1 MAGYS
6 VGGEKM
12 KKIKNAVRLVFYNW
26 RPMAGFEIVYKLASV
41 AFFAPLLFGAF
52 DLAMRI
58 AGYSYL
64 TLENVIPFV
73 LKPVT
78 LILLAAILI
87 LAAIYAMVD
96 ISAAVFTLDQSMQGN
111 RVTFGQIVRFA
122 VKNSVRVWRLKN
134 VLLVP
139 VVLLLLPFVNIGLAS
154 GFLTTVSIPEF
165 ILDYIRANAILSA
178 LFASAAIGLTVVA
191 VRWLYAFFY
200 FTLEGC
206 SFSEARKKS
215 AALGKGK
222 RIRDLVELVF
232 MQIGMAL
239 VYLFF
244 LILMV
249 TAASLLGKLFSGIFL
264 LKWLGSTAVWLAIVL
279 ALAVI
284 AALSVPLGYGCVG
297 ILFYRRK
304 EETGEAVIHT
314 SSPEL
319 RKKGRGRVIR
329 RALGITAAFVVA
341 AVSLTLGFLLSTG
354 RINPNIEYLRTVEIT
369 AHRGASA
376 FYPENTMA
384 AFEGAKELGADWI
397 ELDVQQSRDGK
408 IFVAHDTN
416 FRRTTGVSA
425 NSWELDYD
433 EIASLDAGSFFS
445 KEYAGE
451 KMPLLSEVIA
461 FAKENAMRLNIELK
475 PTGHETDFEKCVVD
489 EIRAA
494 NFANNCVITSQVYE
508 VLENVKAYDPGITT
522 VYVMSLAYGD
532 LGRLTAADHFSVE
545 AMNATKSLISQVH
558 NAGKEL
564 YVWTVNTKE
573 SITRMAELG
582 VDNII
587 TDDIELAKSCV
598 VESRYSSLLVEFLK
612 LLD

>member
-1 MAGYS
+1 
-6 VGGEKM
+6 M
-12 KKIKNAVRLVFYNW
+12 KKIRKAAKLVFYNW
-26 RPMAGFEIVYKLASV
+26 RPIAGFEILYKLASV
-41 AFFAPLLFGAF
+41 VFFAPLLFGAF
-52 DLAMRI
+52 NLAMTL

-78 LILLAAILI
+78 LLMLAIILI
-87 LAAIYAMVD
+87 LAAVYSMVD
-96 ISAAVFTLDQSMQGN
+96 ISAAVFTLDQSVQGN
-111 RVTFGQIVRFA
+111 RVTFRQILRFA
-122 VKNSVRVWRLKN
+122 VRNAVRVCRPKN
-134 VLLVP
+134 ILLVP

-165 ILDYIRANAILSA
+165 ILDYIRANAVLSV
-178 LFASAAIGLTVVA
+178 LFATVAIALTVVA

-200 FTLEGC
+200 FTLEGRG
-206 SFSEARKKS
+206 FSEAREKS
-215 AALGKGK
+215 VALGRGK
-222 RIRDLVELVF
+222 RVRDFVQLLL
-232 MQIGMAL
+232 MQLGMAI
-239 VYLFF
+239 VYMVF
-244 LILMV
+244 LLLLIA
-249 TAASLLGKLFSGIFL
+249 AASLVGKLFSGIFL
-264 LKWLGSTAVWLAIVL
+264 LKWLGSTAVWLGIVL

-297 ILFYRRK
+297 ILYYRRK
-304 EETGEAVIHT
+304 EETGEEVIHT
-314 SSPEL
+314 AAPVL
-319 RKKGRGRVIR
+319 RERRHKGLVKG
-329 RALGITAAFVVA
+329 LGVAAACVVA

-376 FYPENTMA
+376 YYPENTMA
-384 AFEGAKELGADWI
+384 AFEGAKALGADWI
-397 ELDVQQSRDGK
+397 ELDVQQSKDGK

-425 NSWELDYD
+425 NSWELTYD
-433 EIASLDAGSFFS
+433 EIAALDAGSFFS
-445 KEYAGE
+445 REYAGE

-461 FAKENAMRLNIELK
+461 FAKQNGMRLNIELK

-489 EIRAA
+489 EIRSAG
-494 NFANNCVITSQVYE
+494 FADSCVITSQVYE
-508 VLENVKAYDPGITT
+508 VLEHVKAYDDGITT

-532 LGRLTAADHFSVE
+532 LNKLTAADHFSVE
-545 AMNATKSLISQVH
+545 AMNATRSMISQVH

-564 YVWTVNTKE
+564 YVWTVNAKE
-573 SITRMAELG
+573 SITRMVELN

-587 TDDIELAKSCV
+587 TDDIELARSCV
-598 VESRYSSLLVEFLK
+598 VESRYSSLLREFLK